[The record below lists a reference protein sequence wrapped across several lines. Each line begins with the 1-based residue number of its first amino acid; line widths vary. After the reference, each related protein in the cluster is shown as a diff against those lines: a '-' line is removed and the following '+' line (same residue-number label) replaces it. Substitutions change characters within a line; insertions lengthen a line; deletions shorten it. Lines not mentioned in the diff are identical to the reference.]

1 MRKITKGGVVGIQFF
16 TTSPK
21 GETMQLMNVKQVS
34 QMLAVKESTLY
45 DWVEK
50 NKIPYRKMG
59 RLVRFN
65 HDEIVRW
72 LKNLKGEKNA
82 VK

>member
-1 MRKITKGGVVGIQFF
+1 MGIQFF

-21 GETMQLMNVKQVS
+21 GEAKMQLMNIKQVS

-65 HDEIVRW
+65 HDEIVKW
-72 LKNLKGEKNA
+72 LKNLKGEKHA
-82 VK
+82 VR